1 MAAQNSGGEQPSSS
15 LIQPRVRSYFFPDD
29 SEEES
34 LLGTEQQREQH
45 IPRSSYPRYNS
56 NRSNLTKN
64 YFPQSPSSQSTH
76 LTEDEPIASHHPHS
90 QKYNQS
96 HYQEGGQ
103 SDQEEDLHSS
113 SDPDKRFEGAYTNT
127 KVWTSFE
134 QQQMDKWR
142 TIQPKLMRM
151 YPVERNPQKVCPF
164 IPRDHS
170 QYLEHITEMNIAEQ
184 DALTRKM
191 QQFEEEKS
199 MGFPELHGVKAF
211 AGKKFGSM
219 EDGEDRPPEVD
230 DFRKTAE
237 FRYSQNPPTRGYV
250 LAERTIWCPA
260 PSVPWRQQPAWPCKS
275 EMEWEGDQRVATE
288 NGRFGRYPPLPRV
301 DPNNDSVAWHL
312 KPRLRS
318 YPFDE
323 PWSVPTMEDVYCP
336 VDQVDDPEIIAMLL
350 NSDLFHEIDN
360 PPIPVR
366 EPNAHLSGFAS
377 AGAERD
383 LR

>member
-1 MAAQNSGGEQPSSS
+1 MAAQNSGREKPSRS
-15 LIQPRVRSYFFPDD
+15 LIQPRVRSNFFPDD

-34 LLGTEQQREQH
+34 QLGTRQQREQH
-45 IPRSSYPRYNS
+45 IPRSSYPPYNS
-56 NRSNLTKN
+56 NRSHLIKN
-64 YFPQSPSSQSTH
+64 HFPQSPSSQSTH
-76 LTEDEPIASHHPHS
+76 RTEDETIVRDRPNS
-90 QKYNQS
+90 QKRKQS
-96 HYQEGGQ
+96 QYQEDEQ
-103 SDQEEDLHSS
+103 SDHEEDLHSS
-113 SDPDKRFEGAYTNT
+113 SDPDESFEGAYTHS

-151 YPVERNPQKVCPF
+151 YPVERNPQKICPF
-164 IPRDHS
+164 IPRDHA
-170 QYLEHITEMNIAEQ
+170 QYLEHITDMNVAEQ
-184 DALTRKM
+184 AALTRKM
-191 QQFEEEKS
+191 EQFEEEKRL
-199 MGFPELHGVKAF
+199 GFPELHGVKAF

-250 LAERTIWCPA
+250 LAERTIWCAA

-301 DPNNDSVAWHL
+301 DPNNDSVVWHL
-312 KPRLRS
+312 KPRLRP

-323 PWSVPTMEDVYCP
+323 PWLVPTMEDVYLP
-336 VDQVDDPEIIAMLL
+336 VDPIDDPEIIAMLL
-350 NSDLFHEIDN
+350 PSDLFPEIDD

-366 EPNAHLSGFAS
+366 DPNAHLSSFTS

-383 LR
+383 SR

>member
-1 MAAQNSGGEQPSSS
+1 MAAQNNGREQPTSS
-15 LIQPRVRSYFFPDD
+15 LIQPGVRQYFFPDD

-34 LLGTEQQREQH
+34 QLGNRQHREQH
-45 IPRSSYPRYNS
+45 IPTSTYLPYKS
-56 NRSNLTKN
+56 NRSNLIKRH
-64 YFPQSPSSQSTH
+64 FPQSPSSQSTY
-76 LTEDEPIASHHPHS
+76 LTEDETIASDYPYS
-90 QKYNQS
+90 QKPKPS
-96 HYQEGGQ
+96 LYQEDENFD
-103 SDQEEDLHSS
+103 SEEDLHSTS
-113 SDPDKRFEGAYTNT
+113 NPDETFEGAYTHT
-127 KVWTSFE
+127 KVWISFE
-134 QQQMDKWR
+134 QQQMDRWR

-164 IPRDHS
+164 VPRDHA

-184 DALTRKM
+184 AALTRKM
-191 QQFEEEKS
+191 LQFEEEKRL
-199 MGFPELHGVKAF
+199 GFPELHGVKAF

-219 EDGEDRPPEVD
+219 EDGEDHLPEVNE
-230 DFRKTAE
+230 FRKTAE

-301 DPNNDSVAWHL
+301 DPNNDSVVWHL

-318 YPFDE
+318 YRFDE
-323 PWSVPTMEDVYCP
+323 PWLVPTMEDIYCP
-336 VDQVDDPEIIAMLL
+336 VDQIDDPEVIGMLL
-350 NSDLFHEIDN
+350 NNDLFTEIDN

-366 EPNAHLSGFAS
+366 DPNAHLSSFTS
-377 AGAERD
+377 AGAERE

>member
-1 MAAQNSGGEQPSSS
+1 MAGQNSGREQPSSA
-15 LIQPRVRSYFFPDD
+15 LIQPCVRSYFYPED

-34 LLGTEQQREQH
+34 QLGIQKQRAQH
-45 IPRSSYPRYNS
+45 ISRSSRPPYNS
-56 NRSNLTKN
+56 NH
-64 YFPQSPSSQSTH
+64 FPLIENRPPHSPSSQSTH
-76 LTEDEPIASHHPHS
+76 LAEDENFYSNHINPRGQKQTHFQESEHS
-90 QKYNQS
+90 I
-96 HYQEGGQ
+96 H
-103 SDQEEDLHSS
+103 DEDLHSS
-113 SDPDKRFEGAYTNT
+113 SDSEESFVGAYTHT
-127 KVWTSFE
+127 KVWTSFR
-134 QQQMDKWR
+134 QQQMDRWR
-142 TIQPKLMRM
+142 TIQPRLMRM
-151 YPVERNPQKVCPF
+151 YPIERDPRKVCPF

-184 DALTRKM
+184 TALARKM
-191 QQFEEEKS
+191 QQFEIEKS

-230 DFRKTAE
+230 DFRKTVE
-237 FRYSQNPPTRGYV
+237 FRYSRNPPTRGYV

-275 EMEWEGDQRVATE
+275 EMDWEGDQRVATE

-323 PWSVPTMEDVYCP
+323 PWLVPTMEDVYAP
-336 VDQVDDPEIIAMLL
+336 VDQIEDPEIIAMLL
-350 NSDLFHEIDN
+350 NSDLFPEIDD

-366 EPNAHLSGFAS
+366 DPNAHLSGFAS
-377 AGAERD
+377 AGAERR
-383 LR
+383 LS

>member
-1 MAAQNSGGEQPSSS
+1 MAARNSGREQLASS
-15 LIQPRVRSYFFPDD
+15 LIQPRVRPNSFPDD

-34 LLGTEQQREQH
+34 QLGIQQQFEQH
-45 IPRSSYPRYNS
+45 IPNSGYPPYNS
-56 NRSNLTKN
+56 NRSHLIKN
-64 YFPQSPSSQSTH
+64 HIPQSPSSQST
-76 LTEDEPIASHHPHS
+76 LLSEDKIIATDYPHS
-90 QKYNQS
+90 QKSNQFR
-96 HYQEGGQ
+96 YQKNEQ
-103 SDQEEDLHSS
+103 SENEEDLHSS
-113 SDPDKRFEGAYTNT
+113 SDPDETFEGAYTHT

-134 QQQMDKWR
+134 QQQMDRWR

-164 IPRDHS
+164 IPRDHA

-184 DALTRKM
+184 AALTSKM
-191 QQFEEEKS
+191 QQFEEEKRL
-199 MGFPELHGVKAF
+199 GFPGLHGVKAF

-219 EDGEDRPPEVD
+219 EDGEDHLPEVD
-230 DFRKTAE
+230 SFRKTVE

-250 LAERTIWCPA
+250 LSERTIWCPA

-301 DPNNDSVAWHL
+301 DPNNESVAWHL

-318 YPFDE
+318 HPFDE
-323 PWSVPTMEDVYCP
+323 PWLVPTMEDIYCP
-336 VDQVDDPEIIAMLL
+336 VDQIDDPEIIAMLL
-350 NSDLFHEIDN
+350 NSDLILETEN
-360 PPIPVR
+360 PPIPIR
-366 EPNAHLSGFAS
+366 DPDAHLSNFAS
-377 AGAERD
+377 AGAERE